1 MKRTLKIR
9 IFAVLAVTALA
20 ACCGTGGGYL
30 LGRGLALRQ
39 AKHRIQDDATRFM
52 VEETATLLEAYATME
67 KIHSSPYPYCSAAEI
82 NYFHKLLF
90 QTDYLSDVGRMR
102 GGIIDCSATL
112 DSADLPHAPMQPAIV
127 MGSGGKVYIASGPLQ
142 VRNKPTF
149 AIQVGDMYVV
159 INSNNGRPEGSAS
172 FEFVMT
178 VIPALHR
185 SPVRLFSTSAQP
197 DDALFSR
204 EGFTQK
210 RGTLYRTVCT
220 SDKLSCVTT
229 FITIHEAL
237 QANRTLLWICMMLGG
252 LIGALIG
259 IMLSTFFWRTRSMEQ
274 QLRHAIRQDKLR
286 VEYQQIVSLASGR
299 IVGAEALARWTDE
312 EGFEVGPD
320 IFIKVAEE
328 HGFVGEITRLVVR
341 HVLQDFAETL
351 RANPDFRISINVAA
365 ADLGDPRFLP
375 MLEQSMDREGV
386 SAASVMIE
394 ITESSTALHQVAME
408 AIRHLRRLGH
418 GVHIDDF
425 GTGYSSLSYL
435 HDLSVDAIKID
446 RSFTRAI
453 GTDAVTVS
461 ILPQILAMATTL
473 HLQVIVE
480 GIETSQQAGYFSGGA
495 KTILGQGWFF
505 GHPVPPEEFLELM
518 AAPNLLRPKDSSS
531 EQFREYATEVV

>member
-204 EGFTQK
+204 EGFMQK
-210 RGTLYRTVCT
+210 RGTLYRTLCT

-237 QANRTLLWICMMLGG
+237 QANLTLLWICMMLCG
-252 LIGALIG
+252 LIGVLIG

-299 IVGAEALARWTDE
+299 IVGAEALVRWTDE
-312 EGFEVGPD
+312 EGFAVGPD
-320 IFIKVAEE
+320 VFVKIAEQY
-328 HGFVGEITRLVVR
+328 GFVGSITRLVVR
-341 HVLQDFAETL
+341 HILRDFAATF
-351 RANPDFRISINVAA
+351 RACPDFRLSINVTATDL
-365 ADLGDPRFLP
+365 ADSRFLP
-375 MLEQSMDREGV
+375 MLAHALKRAGV
-386 SAASVMIE
+386 AARSVAIE
-394 ITESSTALHQVAME
+394 ITESSTARHEVATA
-408 AIRHLRRLGH
+408 AIRRLRQRGH
-418 GVHIDDF
+418 SVHIDDF

-435 HDLSVDAIKID
+435 HELSVDAIKID
-446 RSFTRAI
+446 KSFTRSI
-453 GTDAVTVS
+453 GTEAVTAG
-461 ILPQILAMATTL
+461 ILPQILAMAKALNL
-473 HLQVIVE
+473 HVIAE
-480 GIETSQQAGYFSGGA
+480 GIETRQQADYFA
-495 KTILGQGWFF
+495 DQAQPILGQGWLF
-505 GHPVPPEEFLELM
+505 GRAVPAVEFHRLLAEDRKMQHTASAVLES
-518 AAPNLLRPKDSSS
+518 A
-531 EQFREYATEVV
+531 